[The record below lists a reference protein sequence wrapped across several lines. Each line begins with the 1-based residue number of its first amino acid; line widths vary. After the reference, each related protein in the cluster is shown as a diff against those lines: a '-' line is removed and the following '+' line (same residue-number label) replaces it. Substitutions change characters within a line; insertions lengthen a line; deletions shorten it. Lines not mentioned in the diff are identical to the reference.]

1 MQVYLDNSATT
12 AAYPE
17 VVEAV
22 VDALTNNYGNP
33 SSMHSMGVQGE
44 KLLKTAK
51 RSVAKA
57 IGASEK
63 DIVFTSGGTEANN
76 LAVMGTAQAYKK
88 TGNHLITTSIEHPS
102 VLNAFKDLEEKG
114 FDVTYIKPSADG
126 VVSAQDV
133 LEAVRKD
140 TVLISVMHVN
150 NETGAIQPVGEIAK
164 ALKKLKRKPIL
175 HSDGV
180 QALGKIKVA
189 MKRLGV
195 DLYTIS
201 GHKIHGPKGTG
212 ALYIKE
218 GTKIIARQVGG
229 AQEKGIRPGTEN
241 VPGLAGLGVA
251 CDTLVKKMG
260 HDTEKLLVMKTKFY
274 KDLSG
279 KLDNLKLNG
288 LINENFA
295 PHVVNISFV
304 GMRGEVLL
312 HDLESKGIYV
322 STGSACSS
330 KNKSY
335 SHVLT
340 AIGLSEPEMEGAIR
354 FSFNADISEDQ
365 VNYAVD
371 TVVDSVKS
379 LGKIIK
385 GR

>member
-17 VVEAV
+17 VVKAV
-22 VDALTNNYGNP
+22 VDALTHNYGNP
-33 SSMHSMGVQGE
+33 SSMHSMGVQSE
-44 KLLKTAK
+44 KLLKAAK

-63 DIVFTSGGTEANN
+63 DIIFTSGGTEANN
-76 LAVMGTAQAYKK
+76 LAVMGIAQAHKK

-102 VLNAFKDLEEKG
+102 VLNAFKALEEDG
-114 FDVTYIKPSADG
+114 FDVTYIEPNAEGIISAEK
-126 VVSAQDV
+126 V
-133 LEAVRKD
+133 LEAVRND
-140 TVLISVMHVN
+140 TTLISIMHVN
-150 NETGAIQPVGEIAK
+150 NETGAIQPVSEVAK
-164 ALKKLKRKPIL
+164 ALKKLKRKPML

-189 MKRLGV
+189 IKRLGV

-201 GHKIHGPKGTG
+201 GHKIHGPKGSG
-212 ALYIKE
+212 ALFIKE
-218 GTKIIARQVGG
+218 GTKIRPRQVGG
-229 AQEKGIRPGTEN
+229 SQQKGIRPGTEN
-241 VPGLAGLGVA
+241 VPGHVGLGVA
-251 CDTLVKKMG
+251 CDIL
-260 HDTEKLLVMKTKFY
+260 
-274 KDLSG
+274 
-279 KLDNLKLNG
+279 LDNFASDTARLLSLKENFYNQLSDRLDTLKLNG

-335 SHVLT
+335 SHVLR
-340 AIGLSEPEMEGAIR
+340 AMGLSEAQMEGAIR
-354 FSFNADISEDQ
+354 FSFNADITEDQ
-365 VNYAVD
+365 VKYAVD
-371 TVVDSVKS
+371 TIVNSVKS
-379 LGKIIK
+379 LEKIIK

>member
-102 VLNAFKDLEEKG
+102 VLNAFKALEERG
-114 FDVTYIKPSADG
+114 FDVTYIKPSPEG
-126 VVSAQDV
+126 LISAQDV
-133 LEAVRKD
+133 LAAVRKD

-164 ALKKLKRKPIL
+164 ALKKLKRKPIF

-251 CDTLVKKMG
+251 CDRLVKKLDQ
-260 HDTEKLLVMKTKFY
+260 DTKQLLDLKEKFY
-274 KDLSG
+274 NDLSD

-288 LINENFA
+288 LINDNFA

-340 AIGLSEPEMEGAIR
+340 AMGLSEPEMEGAIR

-365 VNYAVD
+365 VNYAVE
-371 TVVDSVKS
+371 TVADSVKA

>member
-102 VLNAFKDLEEKG
+102 VLNAFKALEEKG

-260 HDTEKLLVMKTKFY
+260 QDTEKLLVMKTKFY
-274 KDLSG
+274 NDLSG

-340 AIGLSEPEMEGAIR
+340 AMGLSEPEMEGAIR